1 MKHRANRRRMSNKK
15 FIAIL
20 SVFVMLALT
29 MVVGCAV
36 DGTVA
41 WLVSE
46 SESSVSTFTLGDINI
61 GLTESESGNQ
71 PLKIIPGVAI
81 GRSPKVTVD
90 PNSEACWLFVKIE
103 ETNWPDFSDA
113 NGTAKVS
120 YSVAGGTDGWK
131 ALDNHPGVY
140 YREVSAEAAQIGA
153 AYYVLAGDTGH
164 PNGVVTVSKE
174 LTKAEINSIASG
186 TQPQLSFTAYAVQ
199 RDGIDDVATA
209 WAAANNP

>member
-61 GLTESESGNQ
+61 KLTGESESQ
-71 PLKIIPGVAI
+71 PLKIIPGVEI
-81 GRSPKVTVD
+81 KRSLKVTVE
-90 PNSEACWLFVKIE
+90 PNSEACWLFVKVE
-103 ETNWPDFSDA
+103 GTNWPAIQDT

-120 YSVAGGTDGWK
+120 YSVAGGTDDWK
-131 ALDNHPGVY
+131 TLEGNPGVY
-140 YREVSAEAAQIGA
+140 YREVSAGDAQ
-153 AYYVLAGDTGH
+153 TGVVYDV
-164 PNGVVTVSKE
+164 NCNVTVSQM
-174 LTKAEINSIASG
+174 LTKAEVNSIASG

-199 RDGIDDVATA
+199 RDGIDDAFRAWEVANPA
-209 WAAANNP
+209 PANP

>member
-46 SESSVSTFTLGDINI
+46 SKSSVSTFTLGDINI
-61 GLTESESGNQ
+61 KLTEAEAESQ
-71 PLKIIPGVAI
+71 PLKIIPGVDI
-81 GRSPKVTVD
+81 RRSLKVTVE
-90 PNSEACWLFVKIE
+90 PNSEACWLFVKVE
-103 ETNWPDFSDA
+103 ETNWPDLKKTD
-113 NGTAKVS
+113 GTTRKVS
-120 YSVAGGTDGWK
+120 YSVNVPNDWK
-131 ALDNHPGVY
+131 ALEGNPGVY
-140 YREVSAEAAQIGA
+140 YREVSAEDAQRGD
-153 AYYVLAGDTGH
+153 AYDV
-164 PNGVVTVSKE
+164 NCNVTVSQM
-174 LTKAEINSIASG
+174 LTKAEVNSIAAG

-199 RDGIDDVATA
+199 RLGIDDAAAA

>member
-61 GLTESESGNQ
+61 KLTGESESQ
-71 PLKIIPGVAI
+71 SLKIIPGVGI
-81 GRSPKVTVD
+81 RRSLKVTVE
-90 PNSEACWLFVKIE
+90 PNSEACWLFVKVE
-103 ETNWPDFSDA
+103 GTNWSHFPDA

-120 YSVAGGTDGWK
+120 YSVDVQNGWI
-131 ALDNHPGVY
+131 ALSDHPGVY
-140 YREVSAEAAQIGA
+140 YREVR
-153 AYYVLAGDTGH
+153 AGDAQTGVVYDV
-164 PNGVVTVSKE
+164 NCNVTVSQM
-174 LTKAEINSIASG
+174 LTKAEVDSIASG
-186 TQPQLSFTAYAVQ
+186 TQPKLSFTAYAVQ
-199 RDGIDDVATA
+199 RYSFEDAAKA
-209 WAAANNP
+209 WEAANPAPANP

>member
-61 GLTESESGNQ
+61 KLTEAESESQ
-71 PLKIIPGVAI
+71 PLKIIPGVEI
-81 GRSPKVTVD
+81 RRSLKVTVE
-90 PNSEACWLFVKIE
+90 PNSEACWLFVKVE
-103 ETNWPDFSDA
+103 ETNWPDFKKTDETT
-113 NGTAKVS
+113 GKVS
-120 YSVAGGTDGWK
+120 YSVNVPNDWK
-131 ALDNHPGVY
+131 ALEGNPGVY
-140 YREVSAEAAQIGA
+140 YREVSAEDAQRGD
-153 AYYVLAGDTGH
+153 AYDV
-164 PNGVVTVSKE
+164 NCNVTVSQM
-174 LTKAEINSIASG
+174 LTKAEVNSIAAG
-186 TQPQLSFTAYAVQ
+186 TQPRLSFTAYAVQ
-199 RDGIDDVATA
+199 RLGIDDAAAA

>member
-46 SESSVSTFTLGDINI
+46 SKSSVSTFTLGDINI
-61 GLTESESGNQ
+61 KLTGESESQ
-71 PLKIIPGVAI
+71 PLKIIPGVEI
-81 GRSPKVTVD
+81 KRSLKVTVE
-90 PNSEACWLFVKIE
+90 PNSEACWLFVKVE
-103 ETNWPDFSDA
+103 GTNWSHFPDA

-120 YSVAGGTDGWK
+120 YSVAGGTDDWK
-131 ALDNHPGVY
+131 ALEGNPGVY
-140 YREVSAEAAQIGA
+140 YREVSAGDAQ
-153 AYYVLAGDTGH
+153 TGVVYDV
-164 PNGVVTVSKE
+164 NCNVTVSQM
-174 LTKAEINSIASG
+174 LTKAEVNSIASG

-199 RDGIDDVATA
+199 RYSFEDAAKA
-209 WAAANNP
+209 WEAANPAPANS

>member
-1 MKHRANRRRMSNKK
+1 MKHHANRRRMSNKK

-61 GLTESESGNQ
+61 KLTGESESQ
-71 PLKIIPGVAI
+71 SLKIIPGVKI
-81 GRSPKVTVD
+81 ERSLKVTVE
-90 PNSEACWLFVKIE
+90 PNSEACWLFVKVE
-103 ETNWPDFSDA
+103 GANWSHFPDA

-120 YSVAGGTDGWK
+120 YSVDVQDGWT
-131 ALDNHPGVY
+131 ALNNHPGVY
-140 YREVSAEAAQIGA
+140 YREVSAEAAQRGD
-153 AYYVLAGDTGH
+153 AYDV
-164 PNGVVTVSKE
+164 NCNVTVSQM
-174 LTKAEINSIASG
+174 LTKAEVNSIAAE
-186 TQPQLSFTAYAVQ
+186 TQPKLSFTAYAVQ
-199 RDGIDDVATA
+199 RDGIDDAVRAWEVANPDP
-209 WAAANNP
+209 ANP

>member
-61 GLTESESGNQ
+61 ELAEESGSQ
-71 PLKIIPGVAI
+71 PLKIIPDVEI
-81 GRSPKVTVD
+81 TRTLRVKVM
-90 PNSEACWLFVKIE
+90 PNSEACWLFVKVE
-103 ETNWPDFSDA
+103 ETNWPDFKKTDE
-113 NGTAKVS
+113 TTRKVS
-120 YSVAGGTDGWK
+120 YSVNVPNDWK
-131 ALDNHPGVY
+131 ALEGNPGVY
-140 YREVSAEAAQIGA
+140 YREVSAEDAQRGD
-153 AYYVLAGDTGH
+153 AYDV
-164 PNGVVTVSKE
+164 NCNVTVSQM
-174 LTKAEINSIASG
+174 LTKEEVNSIAAAE

-199 RDGIDDVATA
+199 RDGIDDAATA

>member
-61 GLTESESGNQ
+61 NLTGESESQ
-71 PLKIIPGVAI
+71 PLKIIPGVKI
-81 GRSPKVTVD
+81 ERSLKVTVE
-90 PNSEACWLFVKIE
+90 PNSEACWLFVKVE
-103 ETNWPDFSDA
+103 GANWSHFPDA

-120 YSVAGGTDGWK
+120 YSVDVQDGWT
-131 ALDNHPGVY
+131 ALNNHPGVY
-140 YREVSAEAAQIGA
+140 YREVSAGDAQEGA
-153 AYYVLAGDTGH
+153 MYDV
-164 PNGVVTVSKE
+164 NCNVTVSQM
-174 LTKAEINSIASG
+174 LTKAEVNSIAAE
-186 TQPQLSFTAYAVQ
+186 TQPKLSFTAYAVQ
-199 RDGIDDVATA
+199 RDGIDDAVRAWEVANPA
-209 WAAANNP
+209 PANP

>member
-61 GLTESESGNQ
+61 KLTGESESQ
-71 PLKIIPGVAI
+71 SLKIIPGVDI
-81 GRSPKVTVD
+81 RRSLKVTVE
-90 PNSEACWLFVKIE
+90 PNSEACWLFVKVE
-103 ETNWPDFSDA
+103 GTNWPAIQDT

-120 YSVAGGTDGWK
+120 YSVAGGTNDWK
-131 ALDNHPGVY
+131 ALDNYPGVY
-140 YREVSAEAAQIGA
+140 YREVSAEDAK
-153 AYYVLAGDTGH
+153 TGVEYDV
-164 PNGVVTVSKE
+164 NCNVTVSQM
-174 LTKAEINSIASG
+174 LTKAEVNSIAAG

-199 RDGIDDVATA
+199 RDGIDDAATA
-209 WAAANNP
+209 WAAANNS

>member
-61 GLTESESGNQ
+61 KLTGESESQ
-71 PLKIIPGVAI
+71 SLKIIPGVEI
-81 GRSPKVTVD
+81 TRSLKVTVE
-90 PNSEACWLFVKIE
+90 PNSEACWLFVKAE
-103 ETNWPDFSDA
+103 ETNWPDFTDA
-113 NGTAKVS
+113 NGTARKVS
-120 YSVAGGTDGWK
+120 YSVAAGDNGWK
-131 ALDNHPGVY
+131 ALENVPGVY
-140 YREVSAEAAQIGA
+140 YREVSAEDAKAGIE
-153 AYYVLAGDTGH
+153 YYVLAGSAEH
-164 PNGVVTVSKE
+164 PNGVVTVSRE
-174 LTKAEINSIASG
+174 LTKTEVNSLAG
-186 TQPQLSFTAYAVQ
+186 TQPKLTFTAYAVQ
-199 RDGIDDVATA
+199 REGIDDAAAA
-209 WAAANNP
+209 WAAAEN

>member
-61 GLTESESGNQ
+61 KLTGESESQ
-71 PLKIIPGVAI
+71 PLKIIPGVEI
-81 GRSPKVTVD
+81 KRSLKVTVE
-90 PNSEACWLFVKIE
+90 PNSEACWLFVKVE
-103 ETNWPDFSDA
+103 GTNWSHFPDA

-120 YSVAGGTDGWK
+120 YSVDVQNGWI
-131 ALDNHPGVY
+131 ALNGHPGVY
-140 YREVSAEAAQIGA
+140 YREVSAENAR
-153 AYYVLAGDTGH
+153 TGVEYDV
-164 PNGVVTVSKE
+164 NGVVAVSKE
-174 LTKAEINSIASG
+174 LTKAEVDSIASG

-199 RDGIDDVATA
+199 RDGIGDAATA
-209 WAAANNP
+209 WAAANNS

>member
-61 GLTESESGNQ
+61 KLTGESESQ
-71 PLKIIPGVAI
+71 PLKIIPGVEI
-81 GRSPKVTVD
+81 TRSLKVTVD
-90 PNSEACWLFVKIE
+90 PNSEACWLFVKVE
-103 ETNWPDFSDA
+103 ETNWPDFKKTDETT
-113 NGTAKVS
+113 GKVS
-120 YSVAGGTDGWK
+120 YSVDVPNDWK
-131 ALDNHPGVY
+131 ALEGNPGVY
-140 YREVSAEAAQIGA
+140 YREVSAEDAQ
-153 AYYVLAGDTGH
+153 TGVVYDV
-164 PNGVVTVSKE
+164 NGVVAVSEE
-174 LTKAEINSIASG
+174 LTKAEVNSIASG

-199 RDGIDDVATA
+199 RYSFEDAAKA
-209 WAAANNP
+209 WEAANPAPANP

>member
-61 GLTESESGNQ
+61 KLTGESESQ
-71 PLKIIPGVAI
+71 PLKIIPGVEI
-81 GRSPKVTVD
+81 RRSLKVTVD
-90 PNSEACWLFVKIE
+90 PNSEACWLFVKVE
-103 ETNWPDFSDA
+103 GTNWSHFPDV

-120 YSVAGGTDGWK
+120 YSVAGGTDDWK
-131 ALDNHPGVY
+131 ALEGNPGVY
-140 YREVSAEAAQIGA
+140 YREVSAENAK
-153 AYYVLAGDTGH
+153 TGVEYDV
-164 PNGVVTVSKE
+164 NCNVTVSQM
-174 LTKAEINSIASG
+174 LTKAEVNSIAAG

-199 RDGIDDVATA
+199 RDGIGDAATA
-209 WAAANNP
+209 WAAANNS

>member
-1 MKHRANRRRMSNKK
+1 MSNKK

-61 GLTESESGNQ
+61 NLTGESESQ
-71 PLKIIPGVAI
+71 PLKIIPGVKI
-81 GRSPKVTVD
+81 ERSLKVTVE
-90 PNSEACWLFVKIE
+90 PNSEACWLFVKVE
-103 ETNWPDFSDA
+103 GANWSHFPDA

-120 YSVAGGTDGWK
+120 YSVDVQDGWT
-131 ALDNHPGVY
+131 ALNNHPGVY
-140 YREVSAEAAQIGA
+140 YREVSAEAAQRGD
-153 AYYVLAGDTGH
+153 AYDV
-164 PNGVVTVSKE
+164 NCNVTVSQM
-174 LTKAEINSIASG
+174 LTKAEVDSIASG
-186 TQPQLSFTAYAVQ
+186 TQPKLSFTAYAVQ
-199 RDGIDDVATA
+199 RDGIDDAVRAWEVANPDP
-209 WAAANNP
+209 ANP

>member
-46 SESSVSTFTLGDINI
+46 SEPSVSTFTLGDINI
-61 GLTESESGNQ
+61 KLTGESESQ
-71 PLKIIPGVAI
+71 PLKIIPGVEI
-81 GRSPKVTVD
+81 TRSLKVTVE
-90 PNSEACWLFVKIE
+90 PNSEACWLFVKVE
-103 ETNWPDFSDA
+103 GTNWPDFMEA
-113 NGTAKVS
+113 NGTVRKVS
-120 YSVAGGTDGWK
+120 YSVAGEGDDWI
-131 ALDNHPGVY
+131 ALNDHPGVY
-140 YREVSAEAAQIGA
+140 YREVSAENAK
-153 AYYVLAGDTGH
+153 TGVEYDV
-164 PNGVVTVSKE
+164 NCNVTVSQM
-174 LTKAEINSIASG
+174 LTKAEVNSIAAE

-199 RDGIDDVATA
+199 RDGIGDAATA
-209 WAAANNP
+209 WTAANNS

>member
-61 GLTESESGNQ
+61 KLTGESESQ
-71 PLKIIPGVAI
+71 PLKVIPGVEI
-81 GRSPKVTVD
+81 KRSLKVTVE
-90 PNSEACWLFVKIE
+90 PNSEACWLFVKVE
-103 ETNWPDFSDA
+103 GTNWP
-113 NGTAKVS
+113 AKVS
-120 YSVAGGTDGWK
+120 YSVAGGPNDW
-131 ALDNHPGVY
+131 APLSVSDYPGVY
-140 YREVSAEAAQIGA
+140 YREVSAKNAKDGVE
-153 AYYVLAGDTGH
+153 YDVT
-164 PNGVVTVSKE
+164 GVVAVSQM
-174 LTKAEINSIASG
+174 LTKAEVDSIASEP
-186 TQPQLSFTAYAVQ
+186 QPQLSFTAYAVQ
-199 RDGIDDVATA
+199 RDGIDNAATA
-209 WAAANNP
+209 WEAANNS

>member
-61 GLTESESGNQ
+61 KLTEAEAESQ
-71 PLKIIPGVAI
+71 PLKIIPGVEI
-81 GRSPKVTVD
+81 RRSLKVTVE
-90 PNSEACWLFVKIE
+90 PNSEACWLFVKVE
-103 ETNWPDFSDA
+103 ETNWSSFPDA
-113 NGTAKVS
+113 NGTAKV
-120 YSVAGGTDGWK
+120 
-131 ALDNHPGVY
+131 
-140 YREVSAEAAQIGA
+140 
-153 AYYVLAGDTGH
+153 
-164 PNGVVTVSKE
+164 
-174 LTKAEINSIASG
+174 
-186 TQPQLSFTAYAVQ
+186 F
-199 RDGIDDVATA
+199 
-209 WAAANNP
+209 

>member
-1 MKHRANRRRMSNKK
+1 MKHRANRRHMSNKK

-61 GLTESESGNQ
+61 KLTEAESESQ
-71 PLKIIPGVAI
+71 PLKIIPGVDI
-81 GRSPKVTVD
+81 KRSLKVTVE
-90 PNSEACWLFVKIE
+90 PNSEACWLFVKIG
-103 ETNWPDFSDA
+103 ETNWPHFQDA

-120 YSVAGGTDGWK
+120 YSVAGGTSGWTP
-131 ALDNHPGVY
+131 LSSYPGVY
-140 YREVSAEAAQIGA
+140 YREVSAEDAK
-153 AYYVLAGDTGH
+153 TGVEYDV
-164 PNGVVTVSKE
+164 NGVVAVSEE
-174 LTKAEINSIASG
+174 LTKAEVNSIASG

-199 RDGIDDVATA
+199 RDGIGDAATA
-209 WAAANNP
+209 WAAANNS

>member
-46 SESSVSTFTLGDINI
+46 SEASVSTFTLGDINI
-61 GLTESESGNQ
+61 ELTESESGNQ
-71 PLKIIPGVAI
+71 PLKIIPGVDI
-81 GRSPKVTVD
+81 KRSLKVTVE
-90 PNSEACWLFVKIE
+90 PNSEACWLFVKIG
-103 ETNWPDFSDA
+103 ETNWPHFQDA

-120 YSVAGGTDGWK
+120 YSVAGGTDGWA
-131 ALDNHPGVY
+131 ALEGNPGVY
-140 YREVSAEAAQIGA
+140 YREVSAEKAQ
-153 AYYVLAGDTGH
+153 AGVEYDV
-164 PNGVVTVSKE
+164 NGVVKVSGE
-174 LTKAEINSIASG
+174 LTKTEVNSIASG
-186 TQPQLSFTAYAVQ
+186 TRPELAFTAYAVQ
-199 RDGIDDVATA
+199 RDGIDDAASA

>member
-46 SESSVSTFTLGDINI
+46 SKSSVSTFTLGDINI
-61 GLTESESGNQ
+61 ELTESESGNQ
-71 PLKIIPGVAI
+71 PLKIIPGVDI
-81 GRSPKVTVD
+81 RRSLKVTVE
-90 PNSEACWLFVKIE
+90 PNSEACWLFVKVE
-103 ETNWPDFSDA
+103 GTNWSHFPDA

-120 YSVAGGTDGWK
+120 YSVAGGTNDWK
-131 ALDNHPGVY
+131 ALDNYPGVY
-140 YREVSAEAAQIGA
+140 YREVSAEDAK
-153 AYYVLAGDTGH
+153 TGVEYDV
-164 PNGVVTVSKE
+164 NCNVTVSQM
-174 LTKAEINSIASG
+174 LTKAEVNSIAAE

-199 RDGIDDVATA
+199 RDGIGDAATA
-209 WAAANNP
+209 WTAANNS

>member
-61 GLTESESGNQ
+61 NLTGESESQ
-71 PLKIIPGVAI
+71 PLKIIPGVKI
-81 GRSPKVTVD
+81 ERSLKVTVE
-90 PNSEACWLFVKIE
+90 PNSEACWLFVKVE
-103 ETNWPDFSDA
+103 GANWSHFPDA

-120 YSVAGGTDGWK
+120 YSVDVQDGWT
-131 ALDNHPGVY
+131 ALNNHPGVY
-140 YREVSAEAAQIGA
+140 YREVSAEAAQRGD
-153 AYYVLAGDTGH
+153 AYDV
-164 PNGVVTVSKE
+164 NCNVTVSQM
-174 LTKAEINSIASG
+174 LTKAEVDSIASG
-186 TQPQLSFTAYAVQ
+186 TKPKLSFTAYAVQ
-199 RDGIDDVATA
+199 RDGIDDAVRAWEVANPDP
-209 WAAANNP
+209 ANP

>member
-61 GLTESESGNQ
+61 KLTGESESQ
-71 PLKIIPGVAI
+71 PLKIIPGVGI
-81 GRSPKVTVD
+81 RRSLKVTVE
-90 PNSEACWLFVKIE
+90 PNSEACWLFVKVE
-103 ETNWPDFSDA
+103 GANWSHFPDA

-120 YSVAGGTDGWK
+120 YSVDVQNGWI
-131 ALDNHPGVY
+131 ALNDHPGVY
-140 YREVSAEAAQIGA
+140 YREVSAEAAQRGD
-153 AYYVLAGDTGH
+153 AYDV
-164 PNGVVTVSKE
+164 NCNVTVSQM
-174 LTKAEINSIASG
+174 LTKAEVDSIASG

-199 RDGIDDVATA
+199 RDGIGDAATA
-209 WAAANNP
+209 WAAANNS

>member
-61 GLTESESGNQ
+61 KLTEAEAESQ
-71 PLKIIPGVAI
+71 PLKIIPGVEI
-81 GRSPKVTVD
+81 RRSLKVTVE
-90 PNSEACWLFVKIE
+90 PNSEACWLFVKVE
-103 ETNWPDFSDA
+103 GTNWSHFPDA

-120 YSVAGGTDGWK
+120 YSVAGGTSGWTP
-131 ALDNHPGVY
+131 LSSYPGVY
-140 YREVSAEAAQIGA
+140 YREVSAEDAN
-153 AYYVLAGDTGH
+153 TGVEYDV
-164 PNGVVTVSKE
+164 NCNVTVSQM

-199 RDGIDDVATA
+199 RLGIDDAATA

>member
-61 GLTESESGNQ
+61 KLTGESESQ
-71 PLKIIPGVAI
+71 PLKIIPGVDI
-81 GRSPKVTVD
+81 KRSLKVTVD
-90 PNSEACWLFVKIE
+90 PNSEACWLFVKVE
-103 ETNWPDFSDA
+103 GTNWSYFPDA

-120 YSVAGGTDGWK
+120 YSVDVQNGWI
-131 ALDNHPGVY
+131 ALSGHPGVY
-140 YREVSAEAAQIGA
+140 YREVSAENAK
-153 AYYVLAGDTGH
+153 TGMVYDV
-164 PNGVVTVSKE
+164 NCNVTVSQM
-174 LTKAEINSIASG
+174 LTKAEVNSIAAG
-186 TQPQLSFTAYAVQ
+186 TQPRLSFTAYAVQ
-199 RDGIDDVATA
+199 RDGIGDAATA
-209 WAAANNP
+209 WAAANNS

>member
-46 SESSVSTFTLGDINI
+46 SKSSVSTFTLGDINI
-61 GLTESESGNQ
+61 ELAEESGSQ
-71 PLKIIPGVAI
+71 PLKIIPGVEI
-81 GRSPKVTVD
+81 TRSLKVTVE
-90 PNSEACWLFVKIE
+90 PNSEACWLFVKVE
-103 ETNWPDFSDA
+103 GTNWSHFPDA

-120 YSVAGGTDGWK
+120 YSVAGGTNDWK
-131 ALDNHPGVY
+131 ALDNYPGVY
-140 YREVSAEAAQIGA
+140 YREVSAEDAK
-153 AYYVLAGDTGH
+153 TGVEYDV
-164 PNGVVTVSKE
+164 NGVVAVSQM
-174 LTKAEINSIASG
+174 LTKAEVDSIASG
-186 TQPQLSFTAYAVQ
+186 TQPELSFTAYAVQ
-199 RDGIDDVATA
+199 RDGIDDAFRAWEVANPA
-209 WAAANNP
+209 PANP

>member
-61 GLTESESGNQ
+61 KLTGESESQ
-71 PLKIIPGVAI
+71 PLKIIPGVDI
-81 GRSPKVTVD
+81 KRSLKVTVD
-90 PNSEACWLFVKIE
+90 PNSEACWLFVKVE
-103 ETNWPDFSDA
+103 GTNWSYFPDA

-120 YSVAGGTDGWK
+120 YSVDVQNGWI
-131 ALDNHPGVY
+131 ALSGHPGVY
-140 YREVSAEAAQIGA
+140 YREVSAENAK
-153 AYYVLAGDTGH
+153 TGMVYDV
-164 PNGVVTVSKE
+164 NCNVTVSQM
-174 LTKAEINSIASG
+174 LTKAEVDSIASG

-199 RDGIDDVATA
+199 RDGIGDAATA
-209 WAAANNP
+209 WAAANNS

>member
-41 WLVSE
+41 WLVSQ

-61 GLTESESGNQ
+61 ELAEEPGSESQ
-71 PLKIIPGVAI
+71 SLKIIPGVDI
-81 GRSPKVTVD
+81 RRPLRVTVKEG
-90 PNSEACWLFVKIE
+90 SEACWLFVKVE
-103 ETNWPDFSDA
+103 GKNWPA
-113 NGTAKVS
+113 NVS
-120 YSVAGGTDGWK
+120 YSVAEEPGGWTVLSG
-131 ALDNHPGVY
+131 HPGVY
-140 YREVSAEAAQIGA
+140 YREVSAGTANQGNW
-153 AYYVLAGDTGH
+153 YRVT
-164 PNGVVTVSKE
+164 GVVTVSKD
-174 LTKAEINSIASG
+174 LTKAEVNSIASG

-199 RDGIDDVATA
+199 RDGIGDAATA
-209 WAAANNP
+209 WAAANNS

>member
-61 GLTESESGNQ
+61 KLTGESESQ
-71 PLKIIPGVAI
+71 PLKIIPGVEI
-81 GRSPKVTVD
+81 RRSLKVTVER
-90 PNSEACWLFVKIE
+90 NSEACWLFVKIE
-103 ETNWPDFSDA
+103 GTHWPAIQDT

-120 YSVAGGTDGWK
+120 YSVAGGTDGWT
-131 ALDNHPGVY
+131 ALSGHPGVY
-140 YREVSAEAAQIGA
+140 YREVSAEDAK
-153 AYYVLAGDTGH
+153 TGVEYDV
-164 PNGVVTVSKE
+164 NGVVAVSKE
-174 LTKAEINSIASG
+174 LTKADINSIASG

-199 RDGIDDVATA
+199 RDGIGDAATA
-209 WAAANNP
+209 WTAANNS

>member
-1 MKHRANRRRMSNKK
+1 MKHHANRRRMSNKK

-46 SESSVSTFTLGDINI
+46 SKSSVSTFTLGDINI
-61 GLTESESGNQ
+61 KLTGESESQ
-71 PLKIIPGVAI
+71 PLKIIPGVEI
-81 GRSPKVTVD
+81 KRSLKVTVD
-90 PNSEACWLFVKIE
+90 PNSEACWLFVKVE
-103 ETNWPDFSDA
+103 GTNWSHFPDA

-120 YSVAGGTDGWK
+120 YSVAGGTNDWK
-131 ALDNHPGVY
+131 ALDNYPGVY
-140 YREVSAEAAQIGA
+140 YREVSAENAQ
-153 AYYVLAGDTGH
+153 TGVVYDV
-164 PNGVVTVSKE
+164 NCNVTVSQM
-174 LTKAEINSIASG
+174 LTKAEVNSIASG

-199 RDGIDDVATA
+199 RYSFEDAAKA
-209 WAAANNP
+209 WEAANPAPANP

>member
-61 GLTESESGNQ
+61 KLTGESESQ
-71 PLKIIPGVAI
+71 PLKIIPGVEI
-81 GRSPKVTVD
+81 RRSLKVTVE
-90 PNSEACWLFVKIE
+90 PNSEACWLFVKVE
-103 ETNWPDFSDA
+103 GTNWPAIQDA

-120 YSVAGGTDGWK
+120 YSVAGGTNDWK
-131 ALDNHPGVY
+131 ALDNYPGVY
-140 YREVSAEAAQIGA
+140 YREVSAGDAQ
-153 AYYVLAGDTGH
+153 TGVVYDV
-164 PNGVVTVSKE
+164 NCNVTVSQM
-174 LTKAEINSIASG
+174 LTKAEVNSIAAG

-199 RDGIDDVATA
+199 RDGIDDAVRAWEVANPDP
-209 WAAANNP
+209 ANP

>member
-61 GLTESESGNQ
+61 KLTGESESQ
-71 PLKIIPGVAI
+71 SLKIIPGVEI
-81 GRSPKVTVD
+81 RRSLRVKVM
-90 PNSEACWLFVKIE
+90 PNSEACWLFVKVE
-103 ETNWPDFSDA
+103 GTNWP
-113 NGTAKVS
+113 AKVS
-120 YSVAGGTDGWK
+120 YSVAGGPNDW
-131 ALDNHPGVY
+131 APLSVSDYPGVY
-140 YREVSAEAAQIGA
+140 YREVSAKNAKDGVE
-153 AYYVLAGDTGH
+153 YDVT
-164 PNGVVTVSKE
+164 GVVAVSQM
-174 LTKAEINSIASG
+174 LTKAEVDSIASEP
-186 TQPQLSFTAYAVQ
+186 QPQLSFTAYAVQ
-199 RDGIDDVATA
+199 RDGIDNAATA
-209 WAAANNP
+209 WEAANNS

>member
-1 MKHRANRRRMSNKK
+1 MKHHANRRRMSNKK

-61 GLTESESGNQ
+61 ELTESESGNQ
-71 PLKIIPGVAI
+71 PLKIIPGVDI
-81 GRSPKVTVD
+81 RRSLKVTVE
-90 PNSEACWLFVKIE
+90 PNSEACWLFVKVE
-103 ETNWPDFSDA
+103 GTNWSHFPDA

-120 YSVAGGTDGWK
+120 YSVAGGTNDWK
-131 ALDNHPGVY
+131 ALDNYPGVY
-140 YREVSAEAAQIGA
+140 YREVSAEDAK
-153 AYYVLAGDTGH
+153 TGVEYDV
-164 PNGVVTVSKE
+164 NGVVAVSKE
-174 LTKAEINSIASG
+174 LTKAEVNSIASG

-199 RDGIDDVATA
+199 RYSFEDAARA
-209 WAAANNP
+209 WEAANPAPANP